1 MISTAL
7 IVGLISLVYKPM
19 YSVTVNGEFLGYTS
33 NKSKLQKRINDYIE
47 SKENS
52 NIAFID
58 IKDLPE
64 YSLCLLKKDNQ
75 ANDEEIFEKVKS
87 SGNNIL

>member
-33 NKSKLQKRINDYIE
+33 NKSKLQKRINEYIE
-47 SKENS
+47 SVE
-52 NIAFID
+52 
-58 IKDLPE
+58 
-64 YSLCLLKKDNQ
+64 
-75 ANDEEIFEKVKS
+75 
-87 SGNNIL
+87 